1 MKIIA
6 LFVLRKE
13 EGEKEPFILSS
24 AYHLNE
30 FGYFQRNSIREFA
43 NFFAKTL
50 VKRVPCG
57 ERASVEHQDTYV
69 CHVYNAPSGLAT
81 VVLCDKEYP
90 RRVAFTLLGK
100 VIDEF
105 TKEFNENVW
114 KTTYIELTC
123 SFVQKAVDEY
133 QDPAKADS
141 IVRIQKDLDE
151 TKIILHKTID
161 SVLERGTKLDA
172 LVEKSNDLSMQSK
185 MFYRTARKQNSCC
198 GFM

>member
-6 LFVLRKE
+6 LLLLRKE
-13 EGEKEPFILSS
+13 EGEREPFILTS
-24 AYHLNE
+24 AYHLND

-43 NFFAKTL
+43 NFFGKTL
-50 VKRVPCG
+50 VKRVPLG
-57 ERASVEHQDTYV
+57 ERASVEHEDTYV
-69 CHVYNAPSGLAT
+69 CHVYVASSGLAA

-100 VIDEF
+100 TIDDF
-105 TKEFNENVW
+105 SKENNENTW
-114 KTTYIELTC
+114 KNATSEVTYPAL
-123 SFVQKAVDEY
+123 QKIVDEY
-133 QDPAKADS
+133 QDPSKADS

-172 LVEKSNDLSMQSK
+172 LVEKSSDLSMQSK